1 MFFRK
6 RQFPALGFSYG
17 IALLALAALARAQG
31 PPTATVSFTFDFPGS
46 DPAHYVISANADGSG
61 SYVSSGKAA
70 SSSDDASDNSFR
82 RDFTLS
88 SETATQI
95 FNLAKTARYF
105 EGALDSKKKGLASTG
120 AKTLAYK
127 NGDKTTQATYNYSL
141 IPAVQQ
147 LTTIFQNLSA
157 TLEFGQRLEFDLH
170 YQKLAVDE
178 DLKQME
184 DAVNAGQLGEVAT
197 IAPILQKIVQDP
209 TVVNVARAR
218 AQRLLEVKPGRRP

>member
-82 RDFTLS
+82 VEWVERRYVDDALA
-88 SETATQI
+88 ATERWSAILTIVVQTPTDADRLKK
-95 FNLAKTARYF
+95 NPLGVYVH
-105 EGALDSKKKGLASTG
+105 ALNWSK
-120 AKTLAYK
+120 
-127 NGDKTTQATYNYSL
+127 
-141 IPAVQQ
+141 
-147 LTTIFQNLSA
+147 
-157 TLEFGQRLEFDLH
+157 E
-170 YQKLAVDE
+170 
-178 DLKQME
+178 
-184 DAVNAGQLGEVAT
+184 LG
-197 IAPILQKIVQDP
+197 
-209 TVVNVARAR
+209 
-218 AQRLLEVKPGRRP
+218 